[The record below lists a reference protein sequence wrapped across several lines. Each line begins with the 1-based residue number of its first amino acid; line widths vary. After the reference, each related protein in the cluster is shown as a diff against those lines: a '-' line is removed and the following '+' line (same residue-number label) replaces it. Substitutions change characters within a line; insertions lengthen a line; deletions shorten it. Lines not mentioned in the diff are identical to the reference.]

1 MGKVY
6 YTAIVERDGQGGF
19 GVFFPDLP
27 GCVSSGD
34 TVQEAALN
42 AEAALALHVAGM
54 IEDGEAL
61 PLPTD
66 PTAIEDDP
74 EADEA
79 ARLMVGVE
87 PRQER
92 VRVNVMIERNLLAA
106 IDARSDNRSRFLS
119 EAAAERLKEHA

>member
-54 IEDGEAL
+54 LEDGEAL